1 MRVASWNV
9 NSIRVRL
16 PHVLDWLAASK
27 PDVLALQE
35 TKSLDE
41 AFPGPELESA
51 GYHVV
56 CSGQKTYN
64 GVALLSRQRPA
75 EIVTELHG
83 FDDPQRR
90 LIAASLGGLRV
101 YNVYVPNGQAVGTDK
116 FEYKLRWLDALCGQL
131 RMELEHNDKILVVGD
146 FNIAPDD
153 RDVHDPEAWM
163 GQVLVSEPERDRL
176 RNVLELGFRD
186 TFRLFDQPEASFSWW
201 DYRAAAFRRNRGLR
215 IDLLLASEALAAS
228 CKRSTIDSRP
238 RAWEKPS
245 DHAPVMADF
254 DAD

>member
-16 PHVLDWLAASK
+16 PQVLEWVETSK

-35 TKSLDE
+35 TKTVDE
-41 AFPGPELESA
+41 AFPASELQSA
-51 GYHVV
+51 GYHVI

-64 GVALLSRQRPA
+64 GVAIMSRHRP
-75 EIVTELHG
+75 EEVLTELDG
-83 FDDPQRR
+83 FEDPQRR
-90 LIAASLGGLRV
+90 LIAATLEGLRI

-116 FEYKLRWLDALCGQL
+116 FDYKLRWLDALCRQL
-131 RMELEHNDKILVVGD
+131 RTELDRNEKVLVAGD
-146 FNIAPDD
+146 FNIAPQDE
-153 RDVHDPEAWM
+153 DVHDPEAWM

-176 RNVLELGFRD
+176 RNLLELGFRD

-215 IDLLLASEALAAS
+215 IDLLLASETLAAN
-228 CKRSTIDSRP
+228 CKLSTIDSGP

-254 DAD
+254 CAG